1 MDLWAHQTITDNR
14 DVLLSAF
21 ATASYLKEIYV
32 CTRTEH
38 RPKKPVAQEIKK
50 PHFAVAQYP
59 LDLKSKWKP

>member
-38 RPKKPVAQEIKK
+38 RSKKFVAEE
-50 PHFAVAQYP
+50 HCYP
-59 LDLKSKWKP
+59 IGGIESFL